1 MRYPW
6 QRVGV
11 LVDVQNMYYS
21 ARALYSSYVN
31 FGNLLRES
39 TADRQLIRAF
49 AYVVR
54 ADIPKQ
60 KEFFT
65 ALEATGYEL
74 RVKDLQEFPGGMKK
88 GNWDVGIAVD
98 AIGLSN
104 KLDVVV
110 LVTGDGDFVDLVEFL
125 QNQGVLVEVAGFGR
139 STSGKLKEA
148 ADQFIDLERD
158 TDKFLL
164 KSIDRKTE
172 VRAQKTEEAE
182 KQHP

>member
-1 MRYPW
+1 MKYPW

-31 FGNLLRES
+31 FGQLVREG

-49 AYVVR
+49 AYVIK

-60 KEFFT
+60 KEFFA
-65 ALEATGYEL
+65 ALEAAGYEL
-74 RVKDLQEFPGGMKK
+74 RQKDLQEFPGGLKK
-88 GNWDVGIAVD
+88 GNWDVGMAVD
-98 AIGLSN
+98 AIGMSD

-125 QNQGVLVEVAGFGR
+125 QNKGILVEVMGFGR
-139 STSGKLKEA
+139 STAGKLKEA
-148 ADQFIDLERD
+148 ADTFLDL
-158 TDKFLL
+158 DKDPDKYLL
-164 KSIDRKTE
+164 KSIGP
-172 VRAQKTEEAE
+172 RAPSAGKR
-182 KQHP
+182 